1 MPLPQWGVQRWQT
14 VPVTERAIMAEF
26 LNRAITVGDL
36 FIAAGFGVV
45 CVVLALIFVVVAVN
59 MGWVK

>member
-1 MPLPQWGVQRWQT
+1 
-14 VPVTERAIMAEF
+14 MAEF
-26 LNRAITVGDL
+26 FNRAITVGDI

-45 CVVLALIFVVVAVN
+45 CVILALIFIVVAVN

>member
-1 MPLPQWGVQRWQT
+1 MRRSLRQ
-14 VPVTERAIMAEF
+14 TERLINMAEF
-26 LNRAITVGDL
+26 FNRAITVGDI

-45 CVVLALIFVVVAVN
+45 CVILALIFIVVAVN